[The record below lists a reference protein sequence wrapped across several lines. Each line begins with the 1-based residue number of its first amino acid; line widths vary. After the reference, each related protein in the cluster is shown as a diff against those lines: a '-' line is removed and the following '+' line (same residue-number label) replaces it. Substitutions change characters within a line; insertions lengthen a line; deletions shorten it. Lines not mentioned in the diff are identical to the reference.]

1 MSTKNK
7 LLAVLFLILFLI
19 IIPLQF
25 VSSSLIYIAR
35 NTKIYLIFGYF
46 ENYHI
51 VFVTFILLLILGFMV
66 AKKTVGS
73 YRSSISLLS
82 LLIIAVASLY
92 DNPLKFVED
101 EILLLALLFVIGGI
115 FIFLAEGNR
124 KKVPYVLT
132 IVGAIIISFVV
143 PIYTLVLFGFIVFI
157 ASSFLFSKTR
167 SVPLRQKTAKESVQ
181 KDGEKSQA
189 KKIKEAATIPAGD
202 VRPGNGVN
210 KDQTHLNQPEIPQV
224 VEVPPDLDSVPSN
237 AQWPGQSDYSRAMQN
252 LSFSISQD
260 YPDILSS
267 SVVPNP
273 YVNIPGNVVY
283 SSGNYGTIF
292 KLQNSS
298 TAHALKCFTRSKPDL
313 SRRYYIISKS
323 LSAFDGG
330 GIFVNF
336 NYLPKSIRTLKNPAV
351 YFPSLLMQWI
361 DGQNL
366 NAYISEHL
374 DSPRKLQDLARNFLS
389 VAIRIH
395 SAGIAH
401 GDLSGDNIMVSE
413 NGSVSLVDYD
423 GMFVPALKGLK
434 ATENGHDHFQHPNRN
449 LDSYSSNLDNFSV
462 LVIYL
467 SILAVSYDK
476 TFWAKYNKN
485 DQDCLIFRR
494 SDFTDPSGSAVL
506 SELLQI
512 RGRIKKLARL
522 LIEAVS
528 HDPLWDGINPENIAK
543 IQR

>member
-1 MSTKNK
+1 MSTKGK
-7 LLAVLFLILFLI
+7 LLAVLFFILFLI
-19 IIPLQF
+19 ILPLQF
-25 VSSSLIYIAR
+25 LSSALSYLGKNLR
-35 NTKIYLIFGYF
+35 IYLVFGYF

-51 VFVTFILLLILGFMV
+51 VFVGVILLLILGYMV
-66 AKKTVGS
+66 ARKTVGS
-73 YRSSISLLS
+73 HRASISLLS

-92 DNPLKFVED
+92 DNPLKYIED
-101 EILLLALLFVIGGI
+101 EILLLASLFVVGGI
-115 FIFLAEGNR
+115 LIFLTDGSR
-124 KKVPYVLT
+124 KKIPYLLT
-132 IVGAIIISFVV
+132 ILGAVIISLLLPIYSLVIFGFVV
-143 PIYTLVLFGFIVFI
+143 FV
-157 ASSFLFSKTR
+157 ASVFLFYKTR
-167 SVPLRQKTAKESVQ
+167 SVPMRQKTVKTVTQSNSERNQ
-181 KDGEKSQA
+181 NKDGTDN
-189 KKIKEAATIPAGD
+189 AAVA
-202 VRPGNGVN
+202 V
-210 KDQTHLNQPEIPQV
+210 KDGQPETSAQFSQTQPQIPQV
-224 VEVPPDLDSVPSN
+224 VEIPADLDSVPAN

-252 LSFSISQD
+252 LPFSISPN
-260 YPDILSS
+260 YPELLSS

-273 YVNIPGNVVY
+273 FVNIPGNVVY

-298 TAHALKCFTRSKPDL
+298 SVHALKCFTRSKPDL

-366 NAYISEHL
+366 NTYISEHL
-374 DSPRKLQDLARNFLS
+374 DSAKKLQELAKNFLS
-389 VAIRIH
+389 VALKMH

-401 GDLSGDNIMVSE
+401 GDLSGDNILVSE
-413 NGSVSLVDYD
+413 NGSVFLVDYD

-434 ATENGHDHFQHPNRN
+434 ATENGHDNFQHPGRN
-449 LDSYSSNLDNFSV
+449 LDSFSSNLDNFSV

-494 SDFTDPSGSAVL
+494 SDFTDPSGSGVL

-512 RGRIKKLARL
+512 RGRIKKLTSL
-522 LIEAVS
+522 LIEALS